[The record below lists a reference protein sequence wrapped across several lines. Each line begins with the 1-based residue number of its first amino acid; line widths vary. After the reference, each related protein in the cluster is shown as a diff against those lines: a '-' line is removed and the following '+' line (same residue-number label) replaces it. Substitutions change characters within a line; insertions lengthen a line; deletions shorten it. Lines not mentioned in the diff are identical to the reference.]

1 MTNDVTLQI
10 IYNFVIDCLLV
21 DKLYIL
27 FRTAQDSSL
36 PFHQEEGKKIQGERL
51 SHLPKR
57 PFSDKL
63 YSYASYVLILP
74 PFASSVRTEISKKI
88 EQNLFIFYVIV
99 ISKYMFRSFAFC
111 F

>member
-27 FRTAQDSSL
+27 FPDCAGQLVAISSRG
-36 PFHQEEGKKIQGERL
+36 GKKIQGEKL

-57 PFSDKL
+57 PFPDKL

-74 PFASSVRTEISKKI
+74 PFASSVWTEISKCA
-88 EQNLFIFYVIV
+88 EQNL
-99 ISKYMFRSFAFC
+99 C
-111 F
+111 FLCCSHL